1 MLLLFSISANIKKLS
16 WETPHLWCVFFLE
29 NKKYFC
35 GISGAWNARD
45 KHSMQQSALRPNER
59 VHMPTN
65 FSSTYTKYKTTLRC
79 PRLLMVRRN
88 DSDGN
93 TKDEVAHVECYFL
106 DSRRKD
112 SRVFLVDAALW
123 RRSLSMY
130 HWFLTVN
137 PKSRKTYVACGD
149 YQHPNFL
156 HRMVYKLV
164 HGTNSIPVDM
174 VVDHVRGNTLDN
186 RNSQLQLA
194 TRSENA
200 FNKDKPRKYDKDGT
214 EVAATS
220 QFTGVSV
227 QEHTLKDGRKR
238 KRYVAEFKLKE
249 WKNKRTKSFSVHKYG
264 SDKEA
269 EKEAA
274 RWRNAMLQA
283 HVRPEY
289 IRLNN
294 V

>member
-1 MLLLFSISANIKKLS
+1 
-16 WETPHLWCVFFLE
+16 
-29 NKKYFC
+29 
-35 GISGAWNARD
+35 
-45 KHSMQQSALRPNER
+45 
-59 VHMPTN
+59 
-65 FSSTYTKYKTTLRC
+65 
-79 PRLLMVRRN
+79 
-88 DSDGN
+88 
-93 TKDEVAHVECYFL
+93 
-106 DSRRKD
+106 
-112 SRVFLVDAALW
+112 
-123 RRSLSMY
+123 
-130 HWFLTVN
+130 
-137 PKSRKTYVACGD
+137 
-149 YQHPNFL
+149 
-156 HRMVYKLV
+156 MVYKLV